1 MQPAVSDEIDA
12 RKQTLRSEA
21 RARRRR
27 LAASGADAAAARSV
41 ARFRKALPL
50 CERTA
55 VAGYWPLPD
64 EFDCRPLL
72 LALHD
77 DGHLC
82 ALPVVSGRDRPLTF
96 RAWTPDTTLQTG
108 SFGVSVP
115 PDDAGT
121 VRPDIVVTPLL
132 AFDDDGYRLGYGGG
146 YYDRTLA
153 DLRAQERGVLAVGLA
168 FAGQRVASLPHDDGD
183 EPLDWL
189 ISESGAVRFPERTP

>member
-1 MQPAVSDEIDA
+1 MQPAISDELNA
-12 RKQTLRSEA
+12 RKRTLRAEA
-21 RARRRR
+21 RERRRR
-27 LAASGADAAAARSV
+27 LAAAGADAAAARAV
-41 ARFRKALPL
+41 AHFSDVIGLRA
-50 CERTA
+50 RTA
-55 VAGYWPLPD
+55 IAGYWPLPD

-72 LALHD
+72 FALHA
-77 DGHLC
+77 DGHAC

-96 RAWTPDTTLQTG
+96 RAWTPDTTLQVG
-108 SFGVSVP
+108 SFGVQVP

-153 DLRAQERGVLAVGLA
+153 DLRAQDRGVLAVGLA
-168 FAGQRVASLPHDDGD
+168 FAGQRVAALPRDAGD

-189 ISESGAVRFPERTP
+189 VSESGAIQFAERTA

>member
-1 MQPAVSDEIDA
+1 MQPAVSDELDA
-12 RKQTLRSEA
+12 RKQTLRAEA
-21 RARRRR
+21 RERRRR
-27 LAASGADAAAARSV
+27 LAATGADAAGVRAV
-41 ARFRKALPL
+41 AHFRDALGL
-50 CERTA
+50 GARTA

-72 LALHD
+72 FALRA

-82 ALPVVSGRDRPLTF
+82 ALPVVTGRDRPLTF
-96 RAWTPDTTLQTG
+96 RAWTPDTTLQAG
-108 SFGVSVP
+108 SFGVQVP
-115 PDDAGT
+115 PEDAEAL
-121 VRPDIVVTPLL
+121 RPDIVVTPLL

-189 ISESGAVRFPERTP
+189 VSESGAVQFPERSA

>member
-1 MQPAVSDEIDA
+1 MQPAVSDELDA
-12 RKQTLRSEA
+12 RKRTLRAEA
-21 RARRRR
+21 RTRRRR
-27 LAASGADAAAARSV
+27 LAETGADAAGVLAV
-41 ARFRKALPL
+41 ARFREALPL
-50 CERTA
+50 RDSTA

-72 LALHD
+72 FALHA

-96 RAWTPDTTLQTG
+96 RAWTPDTKLQTG

-121 VRPDIVVTPLL
+121 VRPDVVVTPLL

-153 DLRAQERGVLAVGLA
+153 DLRAQDRDVLAVGLA
-168 FAGQRVASLPHDDGD
+168 FAGQRVASLPHNDGD

-189 ISESGAVRFPERTP
+189 VSESGAVQFPERSA